1 MGIKLG
7 SNPPSYYAAGKGEVM
22 KDVIQQCT
30 LQAIYMH
37 VSRGYWRA
45 ELVIYRKKNKKKKN
59 SSQSLHIILPDSRI
73 FLFFFFFPFFFFT
86 PDR

>member
-45 ELVIYRKKNKKKKN
+45 ELVIYRKKNKKKKQFTK
-59 SSQSLHIILPDSRI
+59 SPYHITRFKD
-73 FLFFFFFPFFFFT
+73 FPFLLLLPLLLLHT
-86 PDR
+86 

>member
-1 MGIKLG
+1 
-7 SNPPSYYAAGKGEVM
+7 M

-45 ELVIYRKKNKKKKN
+45 ELVIYRKKNKKKKKTVHKVSISYYQIQGFSF
-59 SSQSLHIILPDSRI
+59 SSSSSPSSSSHLIDRCLSITPLLASIPDS
-73 FLFFFFFPFFFFT
+73 T
-86 PDR
+86 